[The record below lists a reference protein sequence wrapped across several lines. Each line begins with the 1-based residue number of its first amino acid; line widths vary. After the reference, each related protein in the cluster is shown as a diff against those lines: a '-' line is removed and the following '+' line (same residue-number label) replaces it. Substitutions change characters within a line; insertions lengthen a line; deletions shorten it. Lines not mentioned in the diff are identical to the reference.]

1 MRVAVLISNEALKAR
16 KRLGIWVT
24 WLAFVG
30 ILAIVLGGIYYA
42 SRAAE
47 TSVFGLPAAWGT
59 ILTLAPLP
67 AFFSAVAVILL
78 TASEFSW
85 KTARQNVIDGLSK
98 EEWFAGKL
106 MIAIAV
112 AAVFVLTLIVVGGA
126 LAVAGTSGAGWSGWV
141 RRADLMQATGG
152 GLLVVG
158 YATMALFAAFLAR
171 SAGAAMGLFFL
182 YAAILE
188 QLVGGAFTR
197 IGGVWRE
204 VARAL
209 PVSVFGRLTD
219 TAYYDAAARARTI
232 QAMADAGLESGLWPV
247 WLLWG
252 GALAWIGAFSL
263 AALWIHRHR
272 DL

>member
-16 KRLGIWVT
+16 KRLSIWVT

-30 ILAIVLGGIYYA
+30 ILAVVLGGMYYA

-47 TSVFGLPAAWGT
+47 TAVFGLPGAWNT
-59 ILTLAPLP
+59 ILALAPLS

-112 AAVFVLTLIVVGGA
+112 AVVFDLTLIAAGGGLA
-126 LAVAGTSGAGWSGWV
+126 LTGTSGAGWSGWV
-141 RRADLMQATGG
+141 RRADLMQAVGG

-188 QLVGGAFTR
+188 QLVRGAFSR
-197 IGGVWRE
+197 IGGVWQE
-204 VARAL
+204 VARVL
-209 PVSVFGRLTD
+209 PMSVFGRLTD
-219 TAYYDAAARARTI
+219 SANYDAAERAQTI
-232 QAMADAGLESGLWPV
+232 QLMADAGREAGLWPL